1 MNKFMTILVPIV
13 FFGFFVA
20 VHISGPNSKDGKGD
34 QGSPTSQ
41 PTHMCPLIRLAGMS
55 LERRSAVFGISRQK
69 HWRAFMTFVMKLD

>member
-34 QGSPTSQ
+34 NTSTAVDE
-41 PTHMCPLIRLAGMS
+41 PRDLRAIRVAPQVDQ
-55 LERRSAVFGISRQK
+55 R
-69 HWRAFMTFVMKLD
+69 TPDP

>member
-34 QGSPTSQ
+34 NTSAAIDELRDLQ
-41 PTHMCPLIRLAGMS
+41 AI
-55 LERRSAVFGISRQK
+55 K
-69 HWRAFMTFVMKLD
+69 HVPQVDQRPCDP